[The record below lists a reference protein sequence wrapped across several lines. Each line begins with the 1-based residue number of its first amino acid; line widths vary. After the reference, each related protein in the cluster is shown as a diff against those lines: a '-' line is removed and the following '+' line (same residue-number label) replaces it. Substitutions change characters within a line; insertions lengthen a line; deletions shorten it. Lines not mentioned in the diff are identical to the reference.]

1 MQRITLLFH
10 VCNFEVIYQCMPEKS
25 IAEEEVVLF
34 DEGKKMTLRKITE
47 QRVAFNFV

>member
-25 IAEEEVVLF
+25 IAEDV
-34 DEGKKMTLRKITE
+34 GKKMTLRKITE
-47 QRVAFNFV
+47 QRVAFKFCVAE